1 MNASTFRDLWAQVQ
15 IENFQNITSDHESP
29 SFHGN
34 FRIALYNLFI
44 AIYALVIDQS
54 ETWYSLEYTVRSVI
68 ELLT

>member
-54 ETWYSLEYTVRSVI
+54 ET
-68 ELLT
+68 